1 MESKQP
7 SILDKTVVSG
17 IEDYI
22 MAESDSD
29 ISFRG
34 DYRGESNP

>member
-1 MESKQP
+1 MESKDP
-7 SILDKTVVSG
+7 SILDRTIVPG

-22 MAESDSD
+22 MAESESD

-34 DYRGESNP
+34 DYQGESNP